1 MSHRQLI
8 LIGFLSLFG
17 TVAHAQSAATAD
29 ADTTANATK
38 VDAAASTSGSDRSRC
53 LTDTGSAIKRAPG
66 NCMPVNGRS
75 YTREDIDRTGATTV
89 GGALTNLDPSIT
101 SR

>member
-8 LIGFLSLFG
+8 LISFLSLFG
-17 TVAHAQSAATAD
+17 TAAQAQSTGATAD
-29 ADTTANATK
+29 ATS
-38 VDAAASTSGSDRSRC
+38 AAATTNVSSTDSSHC
-53 LTDTGSAIKRAPG
+53 LTETGSAIKRASG

-75 YTREDIDRTGATTV
+75 YTREDMDRTGATTV
-89 GGALTNLDPSIT
+89 GGALTQLAPGIT